1 MREAAEAQDAMTVD
15 RLRVDPRLQIEAA
28 GRVLFCDEASFLDN
42 ARAEWLLTFAR
53 DHHCRVVFWGD
64 PRQHDAVERGTP
76 FADLLED
83 QTLARA
89 DLEKIYRQTNAQ
101 LLAAVED
108 YHARRL
114 EAGFNRLQQAEII
127 RERDTEAQALQL
139 LVEDTISFY
148 KKGQD
153 PLVIALRHS
162 HGDAIA
168 AATRQRLKAEGLLG
182 AQDHLVTRLERVD
195 LTDAQR
201 SDPVCYRPGQVV
213 QFHRLAEGGFKSGK
227 QYEVKWVQAGR
238 VMVQSQDDKEKPLP
252 LHQAKA
258 FQVYR
263 QDILPIALGER
274 VMVTQ
279 NNARRG
285 LYNGDLVK
293 VQKIEGNLLHLENHR
308 VLDASQGLHLR
319 QGYSV
324 SSQASQGHQCDVTL
338 AFLPASAENQIDA
351 KQMTVTVSR
360 AREQL
365 RIYTD
370 STAVLREAAT
380 RSGDRES
387 ATEHTRQAQGKQ
399 PEREQAIEPD
409 LQEQLQAARLEKE
422 IQKAVMKHQKILQRD
437 AAHEHHPAT
446 PPQPKH
452 DPTQERGMSM
462 GF

>member
-1 MREAAEAQDAMTVD
+1 
-15 RLRVDPRLQIEAA
+15 
-28 GRVLFCDEASFLDN
+28 
-42 ARAEWLLTFAR
+42 
-53 DHHCRVVFWGD
+53 
-64 PRQHDAVERGTP
+64 
-76 FADLLED
+76 
-83 QTLARA
+83 
-89 DLEKIYRQTNAQ
+89 
-101 LLAAVED
+101 
-108 YHARRL
+108 
-114 EAGFNRLQQAEII
+114 
-127 RERDTEAQALQL
+127 
-139 LVEDTISFY
+139 
-148 KKGQD
+148 
-153 PLVIALRHS
+153 
-162 HGDAIA
+162 
-168 AATRQRLKAEGLLG
+168 
-182 AQDHLVTRLERVD
+182 
-195 LTDAQR
+195 
-201 SDPVCYRPGQVV
+201 
-213 QFHRLAEGGFKSGK
+213 
-227 QYEVKWVQAGR
+227 
-238 VMVQSQDDKEKPLP
+238 MVQTQDDKEKPLP
-252 LHQAKA
+252 LHQPKA

-263 QDILPIALGER
+263 QAILPIAVGER

-293 VQKIEGNLLHLENHR
+293 VQKIEGHLLHLDNHR
-308 VLDASQGLHLR
+308 VLDASEGLHLR

-399 PEREQAIEPD
+399 PQKEQAIEPD

-422 IQKAVMKHQKILQRD
+422 IQKTVMKHYKVLRRD
-437 AAHEHHPAT
+437 FGHEQHHPPP

-452 DPTQERGMSM
+452 DRTQEPGMSR

>member
-1 MREAAEAQDAMTVD
+1 
-15 RLRVDPRLQIEAA
+15 
-28 GRVLFCDEASFLDN
+28 
-42 ARAEWLLTFAR
+42 
-53 DHHCRVVFWGD
+53 
-64 PRQHDAVERGTP
+64 
-76 FADLLED
+76 
-83 QTLARA
+83 
-89 DLEKIYRQTNAQ
+89 
-101 LLAAVED
+101 
-108 YHARRL
+108 
-114 EAGFNRLQQAEII
+114 
-127 RERDTEAQALQL
+127 
-139 LVEDTISFY
+139 
-148 KKGQD
+148 
-153 PLVIALRHS
+153 LVIALRHA

-168 AATRQRLKAEGLLG
+168 AATRQKLKAEGLLG
-182 AQDHLVTRLERVD
+182 SEDHPVNRLERVD

-201 SDPVCYRPGQVV
+201 SDPVCYQPGQVV

-227 QYEVKWVQAGR
+227 QYEVKRVEAGR
-238 VMVQSQDDKEKPLP
+238 VIVQSRDDQEKPLP
-252 LHQAKA
+252 LHQPKA

-263 QDILPIALGER
+263 QDILQIAVGDR

-285 LYNGDLVK
+285 FYNGDLVK
-293 VQKIEGNLLHLENHR
+293 VHKIEGHLLHLDNHR

-324 SSQASQGHQCDVTL
+324 SSQASQGHQSDVTL

-380 RSGDRES
+380 RSGNRES
-387 ATEHTRQAQGKQ
+387 ASEHARQAQGRE
-399 PEREQAIEPD
+399 PETEQSIQPD

-422 IQKAVMKHQKILQRD
+422 IQKALMKHHKILQRD
-437 AAHEHHPAT
+437 AAHEQHHPPT

-452 DPTQERGMSM
+452 DWTQERGMDM